1 MSKKGSLICIVAPSG
16 AGKTTLVRALRSSVA
31 GLQVSIS
38 TTTRPMR
45 PDDQEGVDYFF
56 VTREE
61 FLSQVE
67 AAEFLEHAEVY
78 GHLYGTSKKWV
89 EQRLEE
95 GLDVV
100 LEIDWQGAALIK
112 AIFPDAINIFIV
124 PPTLCTLRSRLVA
137 RGQDTDEVIAARLA
151 QAMDDMSHCLDQDYV
166 VVNDDLEQALS
177 DLKQIIGASRLR
189 TEAVGNQLQNMLAE
203 LEQNG

>member
-1 MSKKGSLICIVAPSG
+1 
-16 AGKTTLVRALRSSVA
+16 
-31 GLQVSIS
+31 
-38 TTTRPMR
+38 MR

-56 VTREE
+56 VAREE
-61 FLSQVE
+61 FESRI
-67 AAEFLEHAEVY
+67 AAGEFLEHAEVY
-78 GHLYGTSKKWV
+78 GHLYGTSKDWV
-89 EQRLEE
+89 EQRLQE
-95 GLDVV
+95 GLDVI

-112 AIFPDAINIFIV
+112 GMFPDAINIFII

-151 QAMDDMSHCLDQDYV
+151 QALDDMSHSLEQDYV
-166 VVNDDLEQALS
+166 VVNDDLEQALA

-189 TEAVGNQLQNMLAE
+189 TQVVGNRLQNMLAE